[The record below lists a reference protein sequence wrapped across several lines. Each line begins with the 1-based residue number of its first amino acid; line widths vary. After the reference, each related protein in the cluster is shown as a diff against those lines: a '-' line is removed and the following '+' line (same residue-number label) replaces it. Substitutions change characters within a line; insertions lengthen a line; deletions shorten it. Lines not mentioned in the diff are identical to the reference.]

1 MIGVKNFESNGIIVD
16 NFQHKRVN
24 RIFDFGFLTSRR
36 CCHESGDA
44 PYSKK
49 MCTHTT
55 HVCRI

>member
-1 MIGVKNFESNGIIVD
+1 MIGVENFESNGIIVD

-24 RIFDFGFLTSRR
+24 RIFGFLTSRR
-36 CCHESGDA
+36 CWHESRDA
-44 PYSKK
+44 PYGRK